1 MAGVILEV
9 SSVYKTFSEPV
20 LAGISLELRPGEVL
34 GVVGPNGCGKTT
46 LLRIMAGLE
55 EPDGGSVRREGKVGI
70 VFQEDRL
77 LPWKTLWENIALGLK
92 YRGIRGE
99 ELVRRVREYS
109 RMVGLSDSDLSL
121 HPRKASGGTRRKAAL
136 ARALVLEPDI
146 LLLDEPFTGLD
157 VRARS
162 SLREALRWIWDEY
175 GLSTVIVSHQLEELL
190 PLADRVYVLTPKPAR
205 VSEEI
210 DLGGM
215 DLERRL
221 ERVKEALLHI
231 LSGAGVGRPPHR
243 PQDGD
248 KSHHDHP
255 QYEG

>member
-1 MAGVILEV
+1 MARVMLDV
-9 SSVYKTFSEPV
+9 SSVYKSFSEPV
-20 LAGISLELRPGEVL
+20 LVDISLHLNGGEVL

-55 EPDGGSVRREGKVGI
+55 FPDRGSVRREGKVGI

-77 LPWKTLWENIALGLK
+77 LPWKTLWENVALGLK
-92 YRGIRGE
+92 YHGMRGE
-99 ELVRRVREYS
+99 ELTKRIREYS
-109 RMVGLSDSDLSL
+109 SMVGLTDSDLSL

-136 ARALVLEPDI
+136 VRALVLEPEI

-157 VRARS
+157 VKARA
-162 SLREALRWIWDEY
+162 SLREALKWIWDEY

-205 VSEEI
+205 VAEEI
-210 DLGGM
+210 DLRGM

-231 LSGAGVGRPPHR
+231 LSRAGS
-243 PQDGD
+243 D
-248 KSHHDHP
+248 
-255 QYEG
+255 

>member
-1 MAGVILEV
+1 MAGVMLEV
-9 SSVYKTFSEPV
+9 SSVYKSFSEPV
-20 LAGISLELRPGEVL
+20 LVDVSLHLNGGEVL
-34 GVVGPNGCGKTT
+34 GIVGPNGCGKTT

-55 EPDGGSVRREGKVGI
+55 SPDKGSVRREGKVGI

-77 LPWKTLWENIALGLK
+77 LPWKTLWENVALGLK
-92 YRGIRGE
+92 YHGIRGE
-99 ELVRRVREYS
+99 ELTKRVRDYS
-109 RMVGLSDSDLSL
+109 SMVGLTDSDLSL

-136 ARALVLEPDI
+136 ARALVLEPEI

-157 VRARS
+157 VKART
-162 SLREALRWIWDEY
+162 SLREALNWIWDEY

-205 VSEEI
+205 VAEEI
-210 DLGGM
+210 DLRGM

-231 LSGAGVGRPPHR
+231 LSRSGTG
-243 PQDGD
+243 
-248 KSHHDHP
+248 
-255 QYEG
+255 

>member
-1 MAGVILEV
+1 MVRVMLDV
-9 SSVYKTFSEPV
+9 SSIYKSFSEPV
-20 LAGISLELRPGEVL
+20 LVDISLHLNRSEVL

-55 EPDGGSVRREGKVGI
+55 SPDRGSVRREGKISI

-77 LPWKTLWENIALGLK
+77 LPWKTLWENVALGLK
-92 YRGIRGE
+92 YRGMRGE
-99 ELVRRVREYS
+99 ELTKRVREYS
-109 RMVGLSDSDLSL
+109 SMVGLTDSDLSL

-136 ARALVLEPDI
+136 ARALVLEPEI

-157 VRARS
+157 VKARA
-162 SLREALRWIWDEY
+162 SLRDALKWIWEEY

-205 VSEEI
+205 VAEEI
-210 DLGGM
+210 DLRGM
-215 DLERRL
+215 DLEKRL

-231 LSGAGVGRPPHR
+231 LSRAGA
-243 PQDGD
+243 D
-248 KSHHDHP
+248 
-255 QYEG
+255 

>member
-1 MAGVILEV
+1 MARVMLEV
-9 SSVYKTFSEPV
+9 SSIYKSFSEPV
-20 LAGISLELRPGEVL
+20 LVDISLHLDSGEVL

-55 EPDGGSVRREGKVGI
+55 LPDRGSVRREGKIGI

-92 YRGIRGE
+92 YHGMRGE
-99 ELVRRVREYS
+99 ELVRRVKEYS
-109 RMVGLSDSDLSL
+109 SMVGLADPDLSL

-136 ARALVLEPDI
+136 ARALVLEPEI

-157 VRARS
+157 VKARV
-162 SLREALRWIWDEY
+162 SLREALKWIWDEY

-205 VSEEI
+205 VAEEI
-210 DLGGM
+210 DLRGM
-215 DLERRL
+215 DLEERL

-231 LSGAGVGRPPHR
+231 LSRSGA
-243 PQDGD
+243 
-248 KSHHDHP
+248 
-255 QYEG
+255 E

>member
-1 MAGVILEV
+1 MARVMLDV
-9 SSVYKTFSEPV
+9 SSVYKSFSEPV
-20 LAGISLELRPGEVL
+20 LVDISLNLNGGEIL

-55 EPDGGSVRREGKVGI
+55 LPDRGSVRRKGKVGI

-77 LPWKTLWENIALGLK
+77 LPWKTLWENVALGLK
-92 YRGIRGE
+92 YHGMRGE
-99 ELVRRVREYS
+99 ELAKRVREYS
-109 RMVGLSDSDLSL
+109 SMVGLTDSDLSL

-136 ARALVLEPDI
+136 ARALVLEPEI

-157 VRARS
+157 VKART
-162 SLREALRWIWDEY
+162 SLREALKWIWDEY

-205 VSEEI
+205 VAKEI
-210 DLGGM
+210 DLRGM

-221 ERVKEALLHI
+221 ERVKEALFHI
-231 LSGAGVGRPPHR
+231 LSRSGT
-243 PQDGD
+243 
-248 KSHHDHP
+248 
-255 QYEG
+255 E

>member
-1 MAGVILEV
+1 MARVILEA
-9 SSVYKTFSEPV
+9 SSISKSFSEPILSGV
-20 LAGISLELRPGEVL
+20 SLTLHESEVI

-46 LLRIMAGLE
+46 LLRILAGLE
-55 EPDGGSVRREGKVGI
+55 SFDGGRIRREGRIGI

-92 YRGIRGE
+92 YRGLRGE
-99 ELVRRVREYS
+99 KLVSKVREYS
-109 RMVGLSDSDLSL
+109 QMVGLSQRDLVL

-157 VRARS
+157 VNARS
-162 SLREALRWIWDEY
+162 SLREALSRIWDKY

-205 VSEEI
+205 VAEEI
-210 DLGGM
+210 NLDGM
-215 DLERRL
+215 DLDRRL
-221 ERVKEALLHI
+221 DRVKEALYRI
-231 LSGAGVGRPPHR
+231 LIGSGL
-243 PQDGD
+243 
-248 KSHHDHP
+248 
-255 QYEG
+255 EF

>member
-1 MAGVILEV
+1 MARVMLDV
-9 SSVYKTFSEPV
+9 SSVYKSFSEPV
-20 LAGISLELRPGEVL
+20 LVDISLNLNGGEIL

-55 EPDGGSVRREGKVGI
+55 LPDRGSVRRKGKVGI

-77 LPWKTLWENIALGLK
+77 LPWKTLWENVALGLK
-92 YRGIRGE
+92 YRGMRGE
-99 ELVRRVREYS
+99 ELAKRVREYS
-109 RMVGLSDSDLSL
+109 SMVGLTDSDLSL

-136 ARALVLEPDI
+136 ARALVLEPEI

-157 VRARS
+157 VKART
-162 SLREALRWIWDEY
+162 SLREALKWIWDEY

-205 VSEEI
+205 VAKEI
-210 DLGGM
+210 DLRGM

-221 ERVKEALLHI
+221 ERVKEALFHI
-231 LSGAGVGRPPHR
+231 LSRSGT
-243 PQDGD
+243 
-248 KSHHDHP
+248 
-255 QYEG
+255 E